1 MKPSDVVKRTLQYY
15 WRTTRS
21 LTLGAQACVLTED
34 NKVLLIKHT
43 YRPGWH
49 FPGGGVE
56 KNETIR
62 GALERE
68 LREEANVELTADPV
82 LFGIYSNFAY
92 FPGDHIALFTV
103 RHWHQPSAPRPSHEI
118 AAHAFFPITDL
129 PDQIN
134 PPTLARINE
143 ITTGAKPSDSW

>member
-1 MKPSDVVKRTLQYY
+1 MKPSDVVKRTIQYY

-68 LREEANVELTADPV
+68 LREEANVELTADLREIDIV
-82 LFGIYSNFAY
+82 SILKRSDLLIRLGIDKRQSGHFSRTK
-92 FPGDHIALFTV
+92 PGND
-103 RHWHQPSAPRPSHEI
+103 
-118 AAHAFFPITDL
+118 
-129 PDQIN
+129 
-134 PPTLARINE
+134 
-143 ITTGAKPSDSW
+143 